1 MPKCVQL
8 LHQNSA
14 TITVRVIFIGSNKMP
29 RIARKKS
36 ASGIY
41 HVMLRGVNKQVIFHD
56 VEDCKR
62 FLDALRRYKPVSGYE
77 IYAYCLMPNHIH
89 LLIREGEESIG
100 QALKRISSSYVYWY
114 NKKYERVGHL
124 FQNRFKS
131 EAVED
136 EAYFIT
142 VLRYIIQN
150 PTKAGIEKAPGT
162 YPWSSYLS
170 YAGNEDH
177 LTDTGFA
184 LEMFNSRSDLI
195 GFVCRR
201 NEDKVLD
208 IDVGEGRQGVTDDE
222 AEKIFEEATGK
233 VREREFLLLD
243 KAAKVEYIKVLKSR
257 NLTFDQIS
265 KLTGIPKT
273 SVRRAY
279 NS

>member
-1 MPKCVQL
+1 
-8 LHQNSA
+8 
-14 TITVRVIFIGSNKMP
+14 MP
-29 RIARKKS
+29 RIARTRS

-41 HVMLRGVNKQVIFHD
+41 HVMLRGINKQKIFHD
-56 VEDCKR
+56 VDDCRR
-62 FLDALRRYKPVSGYE
+62 FMDTLRRYKPICSYE
-77 IYAYCLMPNHIH
+77 IFAYCLMPNHIH
-89 LLIREGEESIG
+89 LLIREGKESIG

-114 NKKYERVGHL
+114 NIKYKRVGHL

-136 EAYFIT
+136 EVYFLT

-150 PTKAGIEKAPGT
+150 PMKAGIEKAPGK

-177 LTDTGFA
+177 LTDIGFA
-184 LEMFNSRSDLI
+184 LEMFSSRADLI
-195 GFVCRR
+195 GFICRR

-208 IDVGEGRQGVTDDE
+208 IEDARHGVTDDE
-222 AEKIFEEATGK
+222 AKKIFEEATGRD
-233 VREREFLLLD
+233 REREFVLLD
-243 KAAKVEYIKVLKSR
+243 RSEKVEYIKVLKSR